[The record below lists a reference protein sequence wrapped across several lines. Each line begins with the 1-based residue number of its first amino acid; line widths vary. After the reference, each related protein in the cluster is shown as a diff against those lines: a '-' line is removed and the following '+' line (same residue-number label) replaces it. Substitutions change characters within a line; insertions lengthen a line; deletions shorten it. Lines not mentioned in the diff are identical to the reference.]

1 MKNQVRIP
9 YIDRLK
15 GFCIIAVVFG
25 HFIIWPLG
33 IEDDFLSSFV
43 ASFHMP
49 IFMFLSGFVISSPL
63 TLDKCI
69 GKIPHF
75 LFPMFI
81 IGGLYVVF
89 RGYTLYD
96 FFFDSTKIGYWYFWV
111 LSIFYLL
118 LSLLP
123 FYIEKTHVRTLQ
135 ELIYGLLVGGLFL
148 IIKLFSPNYIS
159 DFISADQCFGLWFCF
174 FFGFMSRRYS
184 ILDKI
189 LKKEGS
195 LFIILCCYICLLL
208 FYATGI
214 KRLYML
220 VSITSI
226 LPFIH
231 FFRKRNNKK
240 SIIES
245 ELEKIG
251 KNSLYVYIF
260 HYFLLRIIFLDSL
273 GSWFKS
279 THNLLLEALVSLF
292 FAIFISYICIT
303 IGRIT
308 EYFNTLSKILYG
320 NIKEIDISLPNKM

>member
-96 FFFDSTKIGYWYFWV
+96 FFFR
-111 LSIFYLL
+111 FYQNRLL
-118 LSLLP
+118 VSLGS
-123 FYIEKTHVRTLQ
+123 FYI
-135 ELIYGLLVGGLFL
+135 
-148 IIKLFSPNYIS
+148 
-159 DFISADQCFGLWFCF
+159 
-174 FFGFMSRRYS
+174 
-184 ILDKI
+184 
-189 LKKEGS
+189 
-195 LFIILCCYICLLL
+195 LFII
-208 FYATGI
+208 
-214 KRLYML
+214 
-220 VSITSI
+220 IT
-226 LPFIH
+226 F
-231 FFRKRNNKK
+231 
-240 SIIES
+240 
-245 ELEKIG
+245 
-251 KNSLYVYIF
+251 
-260 HYFLLRIIFLDSL
+260 
-273 GSWFKS
+273 
-279 THNLLLEALVSLF
+279 T
-292 FAIFISYICIT
+292 
-303 IGRIT
+303 
-308 EYFNTLSKILYG
+308 ILY
-320 NIKEIDISLPNKM
+320 